1 MNNSKNLQ
9 VFKIQKN
16 DYLKN
21 GEISVSQRIEILLK
35 LKKILID
42 NQNEIENALF
52 IDLGKSKNQAFYSEL
67 ALVFSSLKHTIK
79 NISKWTKKSKVKT
92 PWFLKPSKSYIK
104 YEAHGVV
111 GIYSPW
117 NYPIML
123 TFDPLIAAIAAG
135 NRVMLKVSE
144 YSVNTSDLIMK
155 LINSN
160 FEESLIYCSNNNQL
174 EFETFNNLKFDFI
187 FFTGSTHVGKII
199 AKRASENL
207 IPCVLELGGK
217 SPTIVF
223 DDANIKNA
231 AKMIAFGKYV
241 NSGQTCVTH
250 DFILV
255 HENVADDLQK
265 ELKKEFEV
273 LHSTSSNS
281 KIISQKHFERLLNIL
296 PTNLLDKL
304 NYNKEKLEISPIVFE
319 TNLNEQIMKE
329 EIFGSFLPVI
339 KFKNSE
345 ELKTILQDY
354 QNPLA
359 LYIFTKS
366 KKNLEIQNSFKS
378 GSVIINDTIS
388 FLSNYNLPFGGVRT
402 SGLGRYHGFDG
413 FKAFSNQKSYFK
425 SPSFM
430 KPNPL
435 VYGKES
441 KKSKKILEWIFK

>member
-1 MNNSKNLQ
+1 
-9 VFKIQKN
+9 
-16 DYLKN
+16 
-21 GEISVSQRIEILLK
+21 
-35 LKKILID
+35 
-42 NQNEIENALF
+42 
-52 IDLGKSKNQAFYSEL
+52 
-67 ALVFSSLKHTIK
+67 
-79 NISKWTKKSKVKT
+79 
-92 PWFLKPSKSYIK
+92 
-104 YEAHGVV
+104 
-111 GIYSPW
+111 
-117 NYPIML
+117 ML

-441 KKSKKILEWIFK
+441 KKSKKILEW